1 MLGCFSFF
9 KENLNI
15 IKLSFVLDYFVSTNI
30 FIQATVVWKDA
41 SSLAGERNSELVPD
55 YLVVTYWAGV
65 CLGSSR

>member
-1 MLGCFSFF
+1 M
-9 KENLNI
+9 
-15 IKLSFVLDYFVSTNI
+15 LSFVLDYFVSTNI

>member
-9 KENLNI
+9 KENLDI

-55 YLVVTYWAGV
+55 YLAVTYWAGV